1 MKKVIAITA
10 GVVVAAAGAWVG
22 ASWYTGKKI
31 EADVQ
36 SSITRLN
43 QQLESNASFRGVS
56 VKIDSYERGILTSH
70 VRYALNFSKDVP
82 IWNVLG
88 AGAPLPFEARIE
100 HGPFAPGA
108 LAEWHFSPLL
118 GYVHT
123 EMANS
128 DRARPLFLAAQG
140 ALPLTADIRVAYNG
154 DVSFNWH
161 ASRQEGTYHDGNV
174 KFAGADGAGAYA
186 QGTQAIKMHGDIGAF
201 SVQSK
206 DDALVRQAAFDGAT
220 VDTDGRIGKFGF
232 LVGDSTLKF
241 KHASIDGTGST
252 VGSLDDVVYRT
263 KMSEDDTALS
273 GEVGLDVGKLKVDDI
288 DMGAAQLV
296 FKFNRLDGVAVRDLS
311 KQFGRREHEDDW
323 LNESVDEDEHEGME
337 REDALIAAA
346 KARGKSVARL
356 IAGKPSFSI
365 DPLSMLKTPNG
376 EARLTFAIELTSP
389 DEAALE
395 HGGPIYDGPM
405 NMIKTADTTWK
416 VSRTV
421 LKEMLVQR
429 LQKRGLT
436 TEAGARAM
444 VDVQLG
450 TWLSKMVNDKL
461 IKLDG
466 DNLVGSVHYADQV
479 LDWNGSKVPVEKLGA
494 YLSELL

>member
-36 SSITRLN
+36 SGVARFN

-88 AGAPLPFEARIE
+88 AGVPLPFEARIE

-108 LAEWHFSPLL
+108 LAQWQFLPML

-123 EMANS
+123 EMVNT
-128 DRARPLFLAAQG
+128 DRARVLFSGAQG
-140 ALPLTADIRVAYNG
+140 AIPLTADVRVGYNG
-154 DVSFNWH
+154 DASFNWRI
-161 ASRQEGTYHDGNV
+161 SGQEGTYRHGKV
-174 KFAGADGAGAYA
+174 LFAGANGTGAYTH
-186 QGTQAIKMHGDIGAF
+186 GTQAIKLHGDIGAF

-206 DDALVRQAAFDGAT
+206 DDDASFHRAAFDGAT
-220 VDTDGRIGKFGF
+220 VDTDSRIGKFG
-232 LVGDSTLKF
+232 LLIGDTTMKV
-241 KHASIDGTGST
+241 KHASISASGST
-252 VGSLDDVVYRT
+252 VGSLEDVVYRT
-263 KMSEDDTALS
+263 KVSEDDTALS
-273 GEVGLDVGKLKVDDI
+273 GEVGLDVGNLKVDDI

-296 FKFNRLDGVAVRDLS
+296 FKFNRFDGVAVRDLS
-311 KQFGRREHEDDW
+311 KQFGKREHEDDW
-323 LNESVDEDEHEGME
+323 VNDSVDENEHDAME

-346 KARGKSVARL
+346 KARSASIVRL

-365 DPLSMLKTPNG
+365 DPLSVLKTPSG
-376 EARLTFAIELTSP
+376 EARLTFAIELMSP
-389 DEAALE
+389 DETALDG
-395 HGGPIYDGPM
+395 GGPM
-405 NMIKTADTTWK
+405 SMIKTADATWK

-421 LKEMLVQR
+421 LQERVLQL
-429 LQKRGLT
+429 LQKRGLS
-436 TEAGARAM
+436 EATARTMLNA
-444 VDVQLG
+444 QLEP
-450 TWLSKMVNDKL
+450 WLKKMESNKL
-461 IKLDG
+461 IKRDG
-466 DNLVGSVHYADQV
+466 DNLVGSFHYADQAID
-479 LDWNGSKVPVEKLGA
+479 LNGSKVPAEKMGE
-494 YLSELL
+494 YLSEVL